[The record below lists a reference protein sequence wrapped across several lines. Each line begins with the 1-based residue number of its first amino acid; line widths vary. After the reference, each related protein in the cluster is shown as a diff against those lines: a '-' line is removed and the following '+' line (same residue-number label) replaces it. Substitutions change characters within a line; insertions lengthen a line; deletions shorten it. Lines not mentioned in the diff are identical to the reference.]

1 MNRTIAISGFV
12 LLFAAVLLVFFDEG
26 YIRFNYPD
34 EDKYPVRGIDISHH
48 QTDIDW
54 GLLERAR
61 LDFVFIKATEGG
73 DHKDSKFGEYWKRA
87 GELGLARGA
96 YHFFTFCKP
105 GREQAENYIGTVPAG
120 EGLLPPVIDIE
131 YGGNCSARPS
141 REEILREI
149 DEFSDIVERRYGSR
163 PLIYATK
170 KSYEDFISD
179 ELPSYLIWIRD
190 IYRTPR
196 RPDGREWSFW
206 QYTNRGR
213 LWGIKGFVD
222 LNVFHGTR
230 GEFSALLTPNK

>member
-1 MNRTIAISGFV
+1 MNRAIAISGFV
-12 LLFAAVLLVFFDEG
+12 LLFAAVLLIFFDEG

-34 EDKYPVRGIDISHH
+34 EEKYPVRGIDISHH

-54 GLLERAR
+54 GILERAR

-105 GREQAENYIGTVPAG
+105 GREQAENYIATVPAG

-141 REEILREI
+141 REEMVREI
-149 DEFSDIVERRYGSR
+149 DEFSDIVERKYGSR
-163 PLIYATK
+163 PLIYTTDQ
-170 KSYEDFISD
+170 SYRDFISD
-179 ELPSYLIWIRD
+179 ELPGYLIWIRD

-196 RPDGREWSFW
+196 LPDGREWSFW

-222 LNVFHGTR
+222 LNVFNGTR